1 MRIGRQEPQLLVE
14 RFEPGGEGRWR
25 EGVYHDAVHRDAGLL
40 ADAVHEL
47 GGLPS
52 RQLLG
57 QRDRQ
62 QERAGRILQHFFHQQ
77 RVPSQR
83 PGAQRRD
90 HHSRHVE
97 ESHAVTGGGRI
108 DHEEVVER
116 PTRGLLHLLEV
127 PELPQRDELP
137 PARRGRHQLPEAA
150 VAQHAANQR
159 RDAELQPQV
168 LGEGLEGVD
177 LHHP

>member
-1 MRIGRQEPQLLVE
+1 MRSTAIPASV
-14 RFEPGGEGRWR
+14 
-25 EGVYHDAVHRDAGLL
+25 
-40 ADAVHEL
+40 ADAVHEV
-47 GGLPS
+47 GGLPG

-62 QERAGRILQHFFHQQ
+62 QERADRVLQHLLHQQ
-77 RVPSQR
+77 GVPPQR

-90 HHSRHVE
+90 HHARHVE
-97 ESHAVTGGGRI
+97 EGHAVTGGGRI

-116 PTRGLLHLLEV
+116 PTFFFLHLLEV
-127 PELPQRDELP
+127 PELPQRDQLA

-159 RDAELQPQV
+159 RDSEL
-168 LGEGLEGVD
+168 
-177 LHHP
+177 